1 MFKEAKM
8 QVYQSSI
15 KSQWENIKK
24 ISDEVYNLFPDD
36 VNKANAIRMVTSEL
50 LENIIKYGHFDTEKP
65 PPNISIDSNND
76 TILIKT
82 KNQVKEKS
90 NADIVMKHI
99 NMTLSRTDY
108 QKIYLERL
116 TDIKKTKKKGKTML
130 GIYRIVYEGMF
141 RLNYDFEG
149 DLLTITAVRNFK
161 E

>member
-1 MFKEAKM
+1 M

-15 KSQWENIKK
+15 KSEWDEIKK

-50 LENIIKYGHFDTEKP
+50 LENIIKYGHFDKEKP
-65 PPNISIDSNND
+65 PPDISIDSNND

-82 KNQVKEKS
+82 KNQVKVKS
-90 NADIVMKHI
+90 NADLVMNHI

-116 TDIKKTKKKGKTML
+116 SDLKKTKKKEKTML